1 MAEAESFQFLFVT
14 SRPKTHAA
22 ASLHDGNCTRPFQ
35 MCFPVLMEATGIG
48 SYGSGV
54 MCGCELPDV
63 RAGN

>member
-54 MCGCELPDV
+54 TCGCEQLDV